1 MAIADGPL
9 NCAPPTNF
17 NEYVVF
23 QVQVPIFC
31 TRHVLVKAAGVAN
44 VVPSGIVM
52 SATYFPS
59 STQPIVPCVAV
70 GAEVKVG
77 AGVDVAA
84 EVGGG
89 FVADATDGGAT
100 DGGAPVGGAT
110 LAAGCVG
117 KLALAVPPA

>member
-1 MAIADGPL
+1 
-9 NCAPPTNF
+9 
-17 NEYVVF
+17 
-23 QVQVPIFC
+23 
-31 TRHVLVKAAGVAN
+31 
-44 VVPSGIVM
+44 M

-89 FVADATDGGAT
+89 FVADATDGAQQMEAHRWRRHACRRLCRQARF
-100 DGGAPVGGAT
+100 GGA
-110 LAAGCVG
+110 AGLSQHSG
-117 KLALAVPPA
+117 ESAGRIRWSIGNT